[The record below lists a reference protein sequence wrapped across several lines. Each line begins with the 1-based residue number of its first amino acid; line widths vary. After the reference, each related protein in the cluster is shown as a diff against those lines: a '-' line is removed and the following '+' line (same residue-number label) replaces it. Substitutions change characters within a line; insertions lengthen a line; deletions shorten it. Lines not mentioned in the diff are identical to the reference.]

1 MTGVSFVSIVVAVVL
16 LSGVFIASAHSR
28 LGLPAMV
35 GFVALGCAIAVL
47 DPDVMTAISPDVATN
62 LSSLALAMILFDGGL
77 HTTPN
82 RVRRAFW
89 PAMSLATLGVLAQ
102 SAIMTALA
110 HAVLRLPWLSSA
122 MLGVAASSTDAASV
136 FSALGNTSLKAR
148 LADVLEVESGTND
161 PMTFFLMTVLIDLA
175 RGDPRAFRP
184 LEVAL
189 LFAAQMGIG
198 LGVGLAVGYLGRRLL
213 AAARLDAPGLYPA
226 VTLAMALL
234 SFGVAQSMSG
244 SGFLSVYLTGVWM
257 AGARMRERL
266 TVLRFHEGLAWI
278 VQIVMFVV
286 LGFFLVPRDFA
297 DVAVPGVLLACGAIF
312 VARPAAVWL
321 STLLTRMSAEER
333 WFIAWAGLRGAAPIV
348 LILFAVEAHVQ
359 GYIALVE
366 VVFFVVIASALV
378 QGTTVERIAETFAL
392 IETTP
397 TESVCELLA
406 VAREAAVMVPIEVR
420 PGSPRAGKR
429 LRDLAFPPDT
439 LCYAVVRGGK
449 AIVPRGSTR
458 IRAGDHLLVLAD
470 EGAIP
475 ELEHLFREDQVGHAE
490 ALP

>member
-1 MTGVSFVSIVVAVVL
+1 MSAVSVVSVVVAVVL
-16 LSGVFIASAHSR
+16 LSGVFIASAHGR
-28 LGLPAMV
+28 IGLPAMV
-35 GFVALGCAIAVL
+35 GFVALGCGIAAL
-47 DPDVMTAISPDVATN
+47 DPDLLTAISPGVATN
-62 LSSLALAMILFDGGL
+62 LSSIALAMILFDGGL
-77 HTTPN
+77 HTTPE

-136 FSALGNTSLKAR
+136 FSVLGNASLKAR
-148 LADVLEVESGTND
+148 LSDVLEVESGTND

-175 RGDPRAFRP
+175 RTGGHGLRP
-184 LEVAL
+184 LDVAG
-189 LFAAQMGIG
+189 LFVAQMGIG
-198 LGVGLAVGYLGRRLL
+198 LCVGLGAGYLGRKLL
-213 AAARLDAPGLYPA
+213 QAARLDAPGLYPA

-234 SFGVAQSMSG
+234 SFGAAQMLLG
-244 SGFLSVYLTGVWM
+244 SGFLAVYLTGVVM
-257 AGARMRERL
+257 ASARMGERVA
-266 TVLRFHEGLAWI
+266 VLRFHEGLAWI

-286 LGFFLVPRDFA
+286 LGCFLVPRDFA
-297 DVAVPGVLLACGAIF
+297 DVAVPGLLLACGAIF

-321 STLLTRMSAEER
+321 STLFFRMGADER
-333 WFIAWAGLRGAAPIV
+333 WFLAWAGLRGAAPIV

-378 QGTTVERIAETFAL
+378 QGMTVEWLAEKLGLVQAA
-392 IETTP
+392 P
-397 TESVCELLA
+397 SESMCELLA
-406 VAREAAVMVPIEVR
+406 VAREAAVMVPIEVA
-420 PGSPRAGKR
+420 PGSPNAGKK

-449 AIVPRGSTR
+449 AVVPRGSTR
-458 IRAGDHLLVLAD
+458 IREGDHLLVLAH
-470 EGAIP
+470 EGAVN
-475 ELEHLFREDQVGHAE
+475 ELERLFHADQVGKAE

>member
-1 MTGVSFVSIVVAVVL
+1 MSVVSVASVVVAVVL

-28 LGLPAMV
+28 VGLPAMV
-35 GFVALGCAIAVL
+35 GFVALGCAIAAL
-47 DPDVMTAISPDVATN
+47 DPDLLTAVSPGVATN
-62 LSSLALAMILFDGGL
+62 LSYFALAMILFDGGL
-77 HTTPN
+77 HTTPA

-89 PAMSLATLGVLAQ
+89 PAMSLATLGVLVQ

-110 HAVLRLPWLSSA
+110 HAVLRLPWLSCA

-136 FSALGNTSLKAR
+136 FSALGNTSLRER

-175 RGDPRAFRP
+175 RIGGSGMHPVD
-184 LEVAL
+184 VAV
-189 LFAAQMGIG
+189 LFVEQMGVG
-198 LGVGLAVGYLGRRLL
+198 LGVGLVAGYLGRKLL
-213 AAARLDAPGLYPA
+213 SVARLDTPGLYPA

-244 SGFLSVYLTGVWM
+244 SGFLAVYLTGVAM
-257 AGARMRERL
+257 AVARMQERL
-266 TVLRFHEGLAWI
+266 AVLRFHEGLAWI

-297 DVAVPGVLLACGAIF
+297 DVAVPGLLLACGAIF

-321 STLLTRMSAEER
+321 TTLFFRLSADER

-348 LILFAVEAHVQ
+348 LVLFAVEAHVQ

-366 VVFFVVIASALV
+366 VIFFVVLVSALV
-378 QGTTVERIAETFAL
+378 QGMTVQWFAEKLGLVQA
-392 IETTP
+392 TP
-397 TESVCELLA
+397 SESMCELLA
-406 VAREAAVMVPIEVR
+406 VAREAAVVVPIEVA
-420 PGSPRAGKR
+420 PGSPSAGKR
-429 LRDLAFPPDT
+429 LRDLAFPADT
-439 LCYAVVRGGK
+439 LCYAVVRDGK
-449 AIVPRGSTR
+449 AVVPRGSTR
-458 IRAGDHLLVLAD
+458 IRAGDHLLVLAH
-470 EGAIP
+470 EGAVGD
-475 ELEHLFREDQVGHAE
+475 LERLFREDQVGRAE

>member
-1 MTGVSFVSIVVAVVL
+1 MSVVSVVSVVVAVVL

-28 LGLPAMV
+28 IGLPAMV
-35 GFVALGCAIAVL
+35 GFVALGCAIAAL
-47 DPDVMTAISPDVATN
+47 DPDLLTAISPGVATN
-62 LSSLALAMILFDGGL
+62 LSYFALAMILFDGGL
-77 HTTPN
+77 HTTLE

-136 FSALGNTSLKAR
+136 FSVLGSTSLKAR

-175 RGDPRAFRP
+175 RAGGHGLHP
-184 LEVAL
+184 LEVAA
-189 LFAAQMGIG
+189 LFVAQMGIG
-198 LGVGLAVGYLGRRLL
+198 LGVGLAVGYLGRKLL
-213 AAARLDAPGLYPA
+213 TVARLGTPGLYPA

-234 SFGVAQSMSG
+234 SFGVAQLLSG
-244 SGFLSVYLTGVWM
+244 SGFLAVYLTGVDM
-257 AGARMRERL
+257 AGAHMSERVA
-266 TVLRFHEGLAWI
+266 VLRFHEGLAWI

-297 DVAVPGVLLACGAIF
+297 DVAVPGLLLACGAIF

-321 STLLTRMSAEER
+321 STLFFRMSADER

-366 VVFFVVIASALV
+366 VVFFVVLVSALV
-378 QGTTVERIAETFAL
+378 QGMTVEWLAEKFELVQA
-392 IETTP
+392 TP
-397 TESVCELLA
+397 PESMCELLA
-406 VAREAAVMVPIEVR
+406 IAREAAVMVPIEVV
-420 PGSPRAGKR
+420 PGSPSAGKR

-458 IRAGDHLLVLAD
+458 IRAGDHLLVLAH
-470 EGAIP
+470 EGAVGEI
-475 ELEHLFREDQVGHAE
+475 ERLFHEDQVGHAE